1 MNKTDRMLAIILRLQ
16 RKGTQRAE
24 DLAAAF
30 ETSVRTIYRDMQAL
44 CEAGVPVV
52 GAPGQGYSLVEG
64 YFLPPVSFTAEEAV
78 TLLFGIEFV
87 EQQFDEASRAQADAA
102 RAKLEAVLPERV
114 RRESQKHRESMKL
127 LAGLGNGAAGNGT
140 AALALLRG
148 AVLQERT
155 VRFVY
160 AAKDAALPGGERFT
174 VREADPYGL
183 VYVNGSW
190 MLIAFCRL
198 RREIRHF
205 RLSRIS
211 ELALLETTFVKPEE
225 FDLRSYKPADDRH
238 GEVRLLFRKELAN
251 RVREMNYYYI
261 EETQNVEEGLLVK
274 LKVRSPEEV
283 LHWVLSWGA
292 GVEVLEPESL
302 RVRLQEEI
310 RDMAKRY

>member
-78 TLLFGIEFV
+78 TLLLGLEFV
-87 EQQFDEASRAQADAA
+87 EQQFDEASRAQAGAA
-102 RAKLEAVLPERV
+102 RAKLEGVLPDRV
-114 RRESQKHRESMKL
+114 RRESQRHREGMKL
-127 LAGLGNGAAGNGT
+127 LAGPGSAAGNGA

-155 VRFVY
+155 VRFAY
-160 AAKDAALPGGERFT
+160 AAKDTAMPGGERLT

-183 VYVNGSW
+183 VYLNSAW

-198 RREIRHF
+198 RQEVRHF

-211 ELALLETTFVKPEE
+211 ELTLLETVFEKPEE
-225 FDLRSYKPADDRH
+225 FDLRLYKPADDRQ
-238 GEVRLLFRKELAN
+238 GEVRLLFRRELAN
-251 RVREMNYYYI
+251 RVRETNYYYI
-261 EETQNVEEGLLVK
+261 EETQNVEQGLLVT
-274 LKVRSPEEV
+274 LKVRSPEEI

-302 RVRLQEEI
+302 RVRLREEI
-310 RDMAKRY
+310 RRMAKRY